1 MEDSLS
7 EKENIIQEQF
17 DKAKHRIIDFFEEKQ
32 DEA

>member
-7 EKENIIQEQF
+7 EKENIFQEQF